1 MPQKRCS
8 LCERPAIAYRLEGD
22 GAKTYLC
29 DHHIP
34 LEENGELSGPR
45 AQAMLQPQQAVP
57 KA

>member
-8 LCERPAIAYRLEGD
+8 LCERPAIAYRLERD
-22 GAKTYLC
+22 GTKTNLC

-45 AQAMLQPQQAVP
+45 AQALQQQQAVP
-57 KA
+57 KG

>member
-8 LCERPAIAYRLEGD
+8 LCGRPAIAYRLEGD

-34 LEENGELSGPR
+34 LEENGELSR
-45 AQAMLQPQQAVP
+45 MTQAMQQQAMP
-57 KA
+57 KD

>member
-8 LCERPAIAYRLEGD
+8 LCGRPAIAYRLEGD

-34 LEENGELSGPR
+34 LEENGELSR
-45 AQAMLQPQQAVP
+45 TMTQAMQQHAMP
-57 KA
+57 KD